1 MTALLSSAVALIV
14 ASLAFLILR
23 RFGGLPLNLPN
34 ERSLHQQAIPRGGGL
49 AIWAGWFV
57 ALAWTGQAQP
67 QPLLIPLIVLIAVSL
82 CDDRYNVA
90 IGWRLLAHVA
100 CAAGWVWLASPA
112 VNIALAIVIIV
123 CAMNFYNF
131 MDGSDGLAATMTLV
145 GFATYAIAALL
156 GNAVVGQL
164 AATLAAATIPFFF
177 LNFPPARVF
186 LGDVGSVP
194 LGFLAAV
201 FGISGIESLLWP
213 FWFPVLVFLPFIADA
228 TVTLARRTLRGDRIW
243 RAHREHYY
251 QRLVRMG
258 FGHSGVLALYGA
270 LMVGSSLSA
279 LAALERSPASGMAVL
294 SFWVAVHAMLF
305 STIDHA
311 WRKSDERAN
320 ESKC

>member
-1 MTALLSSAVALIV
+1 MAAPT
-14 ASLAFLILR
+14 
-23 RFGGLPLNLPN
+23 
-34 ERSLHQQAIPRGGGL
+34 
-49 AIWAGWFV
+49 
-57 ALAWTGQAQP
+57 
-67 QPLLIPLIVLIAVSL
+67 LIAL
-82 CDDRYNVA
+82 N
-90 IGWRLLAHVA
+90 GPN
-100 CAAGWVWLASPA
+100 AAA
-112 VNIALAIVIIV
+112 AIVIIV

-131 MDGSDGLAATMTLV
+131 MDGSDGLAAAMTLV

-156 GNAVVGQL
+156 ANAVVGELQ
-164 AATLAAATIPFFF
+164 AALAAATLPFFF
-177 LNFPPARVF
+177 FNFPPARVF

-201 FGISGIESLLWP
+201 FGISGIESMLWP

-270 LMVGSSLSA
+270 LMVGCSLSA
-279 LAALERSPASGMAVL
+279 LAALERSPASGIAILVFWIAVC
-294 SFWVAVHAMLF
+294 AMLF
-305 STIDHA
+305 LTIDHA

-320 ESKC
+320 ESEC